1 MDDAATPTPTTPPK
15 SIDGMTPGSK
25 PATPT
30 DAATPTPTAIDVNK
44 LDGDSLDVS
53 PTPSANDMG
62 TAPTPTTP
70 PASMDTPSAA
80 EVPTVDS
87 PAVDS
92 TTAPKPGMTFDAKAA
107 EAAMNDEDTTPVPSM
122 PESSGLGEPKVASSL
137 NPSAPKKKG
146 KGLAIVIAVIIALA
160 LIGGASYAF
169 WKNNQ
174 DKNVTTTDTT
184 TTTTVTVSDTVT
196 TASDGIDAELNKI
209 DDTKE
214 FQSTDIS
221 DTTLGL

>member
-1 MDDAATPTPTTPPK
+1 MDDTPTPTTPTTPPR

-25 PATPT
+25 PAIPT
-30 DAATPTPTAIDVNK
+30 DTPTPTAIDVNK
-44 LDGDSLDVS
+44 LDGDGLGAS
-53 PTPSANDMG
+53 TATNDMS
-62 TAPTPTTP
+62 TTPTPTPMGVT
-70 PASMDTPSAA
+70 SAP
-80 EVPTVDS
+80 EVPMAGS

-92 TTAPKPGMTFDAKAA
+92 TPTPTPGMTFDAKAA
-107 EAAMNDEDTTPVPSM
+107 EAALADEDTTPVPSM
-122 PESSGLGEPKVASSL
+122 PESSSLGGPKVASSL

-169 WKNNQ
+169 WKNNN
-174 DKNVTTTDTT
+174 DKKATTQDTT
-184 TTTTVTVSDTVT
+184 TTTTTSVSETVT
-196 TASDGIDAELNKI
+196 TASDGIDAELNKV

>member
-1 MDDAATPTPTTPPK
+1 MDDTPTPTTPTTPTTPPR

-25 PATPT
+25 PPTPT
-30 DAATPTPTAIDVNK
+30 DTPTPTAIDVNK
-44 LDGDSLDVS
+44 LDGEGLGTS
-53 PTPSANDMG
+53 PTTNDMS
-62 TAPTPTTP
+62 TTP
-70 PASMDTPSAA
+70 ASTPIGVTSAP
-80 EVPTVDS
+80 EVPIAGA

-92 TTAPKPGMTFDAKAA
+92 STSPTPGMTFDAKAA
-107 EAAMNDEDTTPVPSM
+107 EAAMNDEDKTPVPSM
-122 PESSGLGEPKVASSL
+122 PESSSLGGPKVASSL

-174 DKNVTTTDTT
+174 DKKATTQDTT
-184 TTTTVTVSDTVT
+184 TTTTTSVSETVT